1 MFLETRTEILF
12 SLIMIILAGIFGFVG
27 MIFWDNHTIIRPI
40 EAQFST
46 IKSRNEILFKEI
58 ALIKERQAKL
68 EEKQLKN
75 ESIFKK
81 IFEKFPDLAG
91 LT

>member
-1 MFLETRTEILF
+1 M
-12 SLIMIILAGIFGFVG
+12 
-27 MIFWDNHTIIRPI
+27 RPI
-40 EAQFST
+40 EAQSNA
-46 IKSRNEILFKEI
+46 IKSQDEDLVREI
-58 ALIKERQAKL
+58 ALIKEKEAKLEERENKL

-81 IFEKFPDLAG
+81 KFEKFPDLAG